1 MTGLTRPGSRVAL
14 LPLERFDREE
24 LRRPLSAEGTTRNGR
39 APLPVMRSLLARH
52 FAGYADAPSPRAL
65 WRALRAPEVGRESR
79 GALYNLFGS
88 MRFPEYRELV
98 FDAGLPLYELA
109 RAMGNARIAPVTATR
124 WLNQFARSD
133 GAGERE
139 RKRSTRAPSSL
150 TGRPERRRRLRPR
163 PSSRRR

>member
-1 MTGLTRPGSRVAL
+1 MTSRSVSRSLSRPGSRVAL
-14 LPLERFDREE
+14 LPLERFDREA
-24 LRRPLSAEGTTRNGR
+24 LRRRLPAEGTTRHGR
-39 APLPVMRSLLARH
+39 APIPVMRSLLARH
-52 FAGYADAPSPRAL
+52 FAGYADAPSPQSL

-109 RAMGNARIAPVTATR
+109 RAMGNARIAPFTATR

-133 GAGERE
+133 RAGERD
-139 RKRSTRAPSSL
+139 RRRPTRAPSS
-150 TGRPERRRRLRPR
+150 
-163 PSSRRR
+163 